1 MMSSSSMRKNPLIVL
16 MGAVFAGMA
25 TSVVFLAV
33 TAFLTRILTHSL
45 NGLVSWAVVDIVASI
60 TLAFISFVVTLKV
73 LNRP

>member
-25 TSVVFLAV
+25 TFVVFLAV

-45 NGLVSWAVVDIVASI
+45 NGLVSWAVIDIVASI

>member
-16 MGAVFAGMA
+16 MGAVFTGMA
-25 TSVVFLAV
+25 TFVVFLAV
-33 TAFLTRILTHSL
+33 TAFLTRIFTHSL